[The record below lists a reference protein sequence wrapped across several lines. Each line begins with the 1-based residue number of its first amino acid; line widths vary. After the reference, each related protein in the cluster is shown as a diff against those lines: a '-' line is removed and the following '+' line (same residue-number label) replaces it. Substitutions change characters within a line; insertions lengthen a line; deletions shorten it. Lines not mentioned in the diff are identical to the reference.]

1 MLKSILAILL
11 AVMPFVGGSVYAN
24 EECNDP
30 SIMRGEP
37 VDEYGTL
44 VIDKNFTVDGRGVR
58 VVVQYGGI
66 AMIQCD
72 MDALTHYVA
81 QLAKTD
87 IRNDDHLIS
96 SAAGEFFNKRLGPDK
111 NASVRVYIF

>member
-1 MLKSILAILL
+1 MLKQLLAILF
-11 AVMPFVGGSVYAN
+11 ATMSFTSTIAYAN

-37 VDEYGTL
+37 TGEYGTL
-44 VIDKNFTVDGRGVR
+44 VIDKDFTVDGRGVR
-58 VVVQYGGI
+58 IVVQYGGI

-72 MDALTHYVA
+72 FDALVNYVA

-87 IRNDDHLIS
+87 MRNDDHLLS
-96 SAAGEFFNKRLGPDK
+96 SAAHEYFNKRIGPDK
-111 NASVRVYIF
+111 SASVRVYIP